1 MPILPLVDL
10 LILLGSFSLSVG
22 FIVKVI
28 DVSTR
33 YDPSILGFGSIDFV
47 VIAGICFGFAL
58 TLTARSWLKL
68 NEPKLL
74 AARREAVALEVQM
87 RAAEHDLH
95 TGEDPSETGDPVF
108 GRKTG

>member
-1 MPILPLVDL
+1 MPILPLVDV
-10 LILLGSFSLSVG
+10 LILLGSLSLSVG

-28 DVSTR
+28 HVATR
-33 YDPSILGFGSIDFV
+33 YDASILGFTSMDFV

-68 NEPKLL
+68 NESKLL
-74 AARREAVALEVQM
+74 AARREAVVAEAQM

-95 TGEDPSETGDPVF
+95 TGEDPSETGDPLF